1 MSTDISKSAS
11 QVATPDIPDTT
22 KTDEQIT
29 DMLIRA
35 RVKMLLT
42 APFFGNLAT
51 RLHFID
57 ATKWCPTA
65 ATDGRNFYYNRNFV
79 DALTDQELIFLMG
92 HEVLHCVYDHV
103 NPKFVNNRDRRLLN
117 VAQDYVINHD
127 LVEARIGD
135 MIRLVDICYNPAYQG
150 HTADEL
156 YDILFKQAQDE
167 GRVIQMSTLDM
178 HLDGPDD
185 GEGQGENQSADSEGN
200 RDGTQGPI
208 QYSKEELEQIQ
219 EEMKTAITESAR
231 TSGAGN
237 LPGGVRRLLDGLLN
251 PQLDW
256 RELLAM
262 QIQSVVRS
270 DYTWMRPSRK
280 AQSADMYMPGMDR
293 EDTIDLAVAIDTSGS
308 ISEDML
314 RDFLS
319 EVHSIMSQY
328 NDFTLRLWCFDTN
341 VHNPQK
347 FSADISAD
355 LLEYDIQGGG
365 GTDFECNWTYM
376 KDEGIVP
383 KKFVMFTDGYPWNSW
398 GDQSYCDTLFIVH
411 GGHGGE
417 TLTAPFGITVPYTRD
432 Q

>member
-11 QVATPDIPDTT
+11 QVATPDIPDTD
-22 KTDEQIT
+22 KTSAQIE
-29 DMLIRA
+29 DKLIKA

-57 ATKWCPTA
+57 ATEWCPTA

-79 DALTDQELIFLMG
+79 DALTDGELIFLMG

-103 NPKFVNNRDRRLLN
+103 NPDYVNNRDRQMLN
-117 VAQDYVINHD
+117 VAQDYVINYD

-167 GRVIQMSTLDM
+167 GRVFEQSTLDM
-178 HLDGPDD
+178 HLDN
-185 GEGQGENQSADSEGN
+185 EGQGEGEGEGDGSEGN
-200 RDGTQGPI
+200 RDGTKGPI
-208 QYSKEELEQIQ
+208 QYSKEELEQIRNDMQ
-219 EEMKTAITESAR
+219 SAVMQSAKV
-231 TSGAGN
+231 SGAGN
-237 LPGGVRRLLDGLLN
+237 LPGGVRRLLNSLLN

-262 QIQSVVRS
+262 QIQSVVKS

-308 ISEDML
+308 ISEHML

-319 EVHSIMSQY
+319 EIHGIMSQY
-328 NDFTLRLWCFDTN
+328 NDFTLRMWCFDTD

-355 LLEYDIQGGG
+355 LLEYDIKGGG
-365 GTDFECNWTYM
+365 GTEFDCNWTYM

-383 KKFVMFTDGYPWNSW
+383 KKFVMFTDGYPWQSW
-398 GDQSYCDTLFIVH
+398 GDENYCDTLFIVH
-411 GGHGGE
+411 GGHGGG
-417 TLTAPFGITVPYTRD
+417 TPTAPFGITVPYTRE

>member
-1 MSTDISKSAS
+1 MSKDISKSAS
-11 QVATPDIPDTT
+11 QVATPDIPETD
-22 KTDEQIT
+22 KTSEQIT
-29 DMLIRA
+29 DMLIRS
-35 RVKMLLT
+35 RVKMLLS

-79 DALTDQELIFLMG
+79 DTLTEQELIFLMG

-135 MIRLVDICYNPAYQG
+135 MIRLVEICYNPAYQG
-150 HTADEL
+150 YTADEI
-156 YDILFKQAQDE
+156 YDILFKEAEEE
-167 GRVIQMSTLDM
+167 GRVVEQSTLDM
-178 HLDGPDD
+178 HLDGDGD
-185 GEGQGENQSADSEGN
+185 GEDSGAGDGDDNDGAD
-200 RDGTQGPI
+200 GPI
-208 QYSKEELEQIQ
+208 QYTAEELEQIR

-280 AQSADMYMPGMDR
+280 AQSAGMYMPGMDR

-319 EVHSIMSQY
+319 EIHSIMSQY
-328 NDFTLRLWCFDTN
+328 NDFTLRLWCFDTA

-347 FSADISAD
+347 FTADISAD

-376 KDEGIVP
+376 KDEGIAP

-398 GDQSYCDTLFIVH
+398 GDEGYCDTLFIVH

-417 TLTAPFGITVPYTRD
+417 TPTAPFGITVPYTRE